1 LKNFSAI
8 KAAYIFLTL
17 NSLLIIFHVLVL
29 SSIIPY
35 EYVWG
40 GGLDSQIEMYIK
52 VSTAL
57 IVSLL
62 FLVIVVARI
71 RQIQQ
76 NRSHKLLTIAMW
88 IMFALFALN
97 TVSNL
102 YAEELMETLIFTPS
116 ALVLALLSLRM
127 ALWKST
133 PEKK

>member
-1 LKNFSAI
+1 MKNFSAI

>member
-1 LKNFSAI
+1 MKNFSAI

-52 VSTAL
+52 ESTAL

-76 NRSHKLLTIAMW
+76 NRSQKLLTIAMW

-116 ALVLALLSLRM
+116 ALVLVLLSLRM
-127 ALWKST
+127 TLWKST